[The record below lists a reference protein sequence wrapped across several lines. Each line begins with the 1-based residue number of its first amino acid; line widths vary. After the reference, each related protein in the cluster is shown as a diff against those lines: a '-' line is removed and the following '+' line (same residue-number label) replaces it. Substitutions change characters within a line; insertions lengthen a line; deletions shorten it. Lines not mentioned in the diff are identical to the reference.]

1 MGKTFEGT
9 LELLKEC
16 IIADKGLIDLGWCEE
31 FLYPFYKHF
40 NDPNYENRTG
50 SLIAFW
56 GLLLEWEDG
65 SGLPFCTDEDDSHCH
80 KFDKYIKDFIKY
92 SSDIKQRFPNLYAV
106 IVNSLM
112 FLDKNGCLE
121 EEFQDYDKN
130 FFNEIRTKLFDY
142 SLTIKNDDIYKQAY
156 KEAGILFS

>member
-1 MGKTFEGT
+1 MGKTFEET
-9 LELLKEC
+9 LELIKEY
-16 IIADKGLIDLGWCEE
+16 IIADKGIIDLSWCEE

-40 NDPNYENRTG
+40 NDPTYEYRTG

-56 GLLLEWEDG
+56 GMLMEWEDG
-65 SGLPFCTDEDDSHCH
+65 SGLPFCTNKDDSYCH
-80 KFDKYIKDFIKY
+80 QFDKYIKEFIKY
-92 SSDIKQRFPNLYAV
+92 SSNIKQRFPNIYSV

-121 EEFQDYDKN
+121 EEFQDYDKD

-142 SLTIKNDDIYKQAY
+142 SLSIKKDDVYKQAY